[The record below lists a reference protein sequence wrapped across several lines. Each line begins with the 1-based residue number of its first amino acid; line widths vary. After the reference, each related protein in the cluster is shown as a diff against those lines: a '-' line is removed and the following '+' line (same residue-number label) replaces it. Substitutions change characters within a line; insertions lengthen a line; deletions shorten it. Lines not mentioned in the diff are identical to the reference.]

1 MSPGT
6 WHELWLGSGVV
17 ILIHS
22 RSWKHWWARFPLV
35 ISHLTNCSLLD
46 ITVRNSSQQKNVS
59 GRVPWL
65 KSVRHCLVIK
75 KWKKI
80 FSSIFSV
87 IAGEYILQL
96 GKKIC
101 WPRSYS
107 ATDCNKLYCSRH
119 TENLL
124 KVSFHEGG
132 KFPISDS
139 FFCQQWCKRLTFI
152 LWNKQEDAWT

>member
-1 MSPGT
+1 MRSSVMSPGT

-96 GKKIC
+96 GKKYADLVVILLLTVINYIAPDTQRIC
-101 WPRSYS
+101 WRSHF
-107 ATDCNKLYCSRH
+107 TKG
-119 TENLL
+119 ENFLFQTL
-124 KVSFHEGG
+124 FFAS
-132 KFPISDS
+132 SDA
-139 FFCQQWCKRLTFI
+139 K
-152 LWNKQEDAWT
+152 D